1 MIRDVVE
8 KDLRERERERERER
22 DELDIFLAENVVR
35 DAPDSGFAES
45 SSVVEIDSALVR
57 LPASTNS
64 GESGGDD
71 LSETER
77 NLRGNEPRRHRT
89 ETTSGDERD
98 RAASQALES
107 SGVLTD
113 EGLLQGLN
121 TPRGLSRVLEGSEP
135 PSGGSANGGGPS
147 PRTDVEST
155 AGLRG
160 LACQQR
166 GRAPRHT
173 ASSSWLGN
181 VRNQVRVQ
189 GGMLRRH
196 YVHRRDMFSPR
207 SVRPS
212 TGEYGFGSA
221 IAQLQDKVRGH
232 RAL

>member
-1 MIRDVVE
+1 MRA
-8 KDLRERERERERER
+8 RERERERER
-22 DELDIFLAENVVR
+22 DELDIFLAENVVER
-35 DAPDSGFAES
+35 CSGLAES

-77 NLRGNEPRRHRT
+77 NFRGNEPRGHRT
-89 ETTSGDERD
+89 ETTERD

-113 EGLLQGLN
+113 EALLQGLN

-135 PSGGSANGGGPS
+135 LSGGPANGGGPS
-147 PRTDVEST
+147 PRTDVER
-155 AGLRG
+155 ALRALPDFLVLPANSG
-160 LACQQR
+160 EERL
-166 GRAPRHT
+166 GTPPPRHGWECEESCAGT
-173 ASSSWLGN
+173 
-181 VRNQVRVQ
+181 
-189 GGMLRRH
+189 GGLLRRH